1 MTSVLLSKVRDRIP
15 LGNVLRGID
24 PGKLKEF
31 MQQSH
36 APEWHAF
43 AITHRMWRPHASVPC
58 RWLSEV
64 LPHDAPVFE
73 PGCGSGANL
82 LWLGQQ
88 GFRHLLS
95 ADISAEA
102 LALGDLLARELGIP
116 METWQDN
123 GITPSRLPENLG
135 GIVSV
140 NWFYHIPGASLTA
153 FLTTYRKALRPGG
166 YLALDMV
173 TRHYDRVPGNQWH
186 SDDQKLPEGQRRP
199 SEYTVRLDRAEMEC
213 LACRCG
219 FALVRSTCFVL
230 SRPQRAAYLLRRVD

>member
-1 MTSVLLSKVRDRIP
+1 MKKVISLLLTV
-15 LGNVLRGID
+15 V
-24 PGKLKEF
+24 
-31 MQQSH
+31 MV
-36 APEWHAF
+36 F
-43 AITHRMWRPHASVPC
+43 ALCAC
-58 RWLSEV
+58 
-64 LPHDAPVFE
+64 
-73 PGCGSGANL
+73 
-82 LWLGQQ
+82 GQQ
-88 GFRHLLS
+88 G
-95 ADISAEA
+95 AEGNDPA
-102 LALGDLLARELGIP
+102 AELPEFKLGIP

-140 NWFYHIPGASLTA
+140 NWFYHIPGASLTD